1 MILNI
6 LFIAVA
12 IINLISIM
20 FYGHLL
26 NDETNFEKI
35 HHYENQMNHCET
47 MIWIIIVLMYIKMY
61 M

>member
-6 LFIAVA
+6 LFITVA
-12 IINLISIM
+12 IINLIGIM

-26 NDETNFEKI
+26 NNETDFEKI
-35 HHYENQMNHCET
+35 HHYEDQMNHREII
-47 MIWIIIVLMYIKMY
+47 IWIIIVLMYIKTY